1 MKKQKIYPVIF
12 IFFALVFVIRIP
24 VLAES
29 TTKYNM
35 FDESASVDKNG
46 LHIKDI
52 IGNTFSYEAVE
63 RFFQTCD
70 KRYTTEDFYID
81 PSVYIVEYSI
91 IMPEKAISLNDGS
104 VIENLTFSEHPTVYI
119 PIFGNVAD
127 SERVIGHVKIFY
139 NYTEEKYVARS
150 ALLNASDDNFVSGK
164 RLHFIEQIGNI
175 EKIQEICSEYGIR
188 SVTNAILIRN
198 SYAINDFSEKALIIN
213 SDGTYYAYDFT
224 NSLHTENN
232 NENMY
237 LLSEYV
243 EVRSAY
249 EEKSKQTVN
258 MEDISYG
265 GVINTPDENTFY
277 AKGVIIIGISLLVLC
292 VLICITIYKIKLNKS
307 K

>member
-1 MKKQKIYPVIF
+1 MKKQKIYSIIVILFALIF
-12 IFFALVFVIRIP
+12 IIRIS
-24 VLAES
+24 VLAEA
-29 TTKYNM
+29 TAKYNM

-46 LHIKDI
+46 LYIKDI

-63 RFFQTCD
+63 SFFLASD
-70 KRYTTEDFYID
+70 KRYTTEDFYVD

-91 IMPEKAISLNDGS
+91 RMPEKANSLNDGS

-139 NYTEEKYVARS
+139 NYTKEKYVARS

-175 EKIQEICSEYGIR
+175 ERIQEICSEYGIR

-224 NSLHTENN
+224 DSLHTEKN

-243 EVRSAY
+243 ELRSAY
-249 EEKSKQTVN
+249 EEESKQAATAF
-258 MEDISYG
+258 D
-265 GVINTPDENTFY
+265 
-277 AKGVIIIGISLLVLC
+277 AKGVIIAGISLLVLF
-292 VLICITIYKIKLNKS
+292 VIICITIYKIKLKKANKF
-307 K
+307 KKD

>member
-1 MKKQKIYPVIF
+1 MKRLKIYSIIVIL
-12 IFFALVFVIRIP
+12 FALIFVIRIP

-35 FDESASVDKNG
+35 FDKNG

-63 RFFQTCD
+63 RFFLASD
-70 KRYTTEDFYID
+70 KRYTTEDFYVD
-81 PSVYIVEYSI
+81 PSVYIIEYSVR
-91 IMPEKAISLNDGS
+91 MPEKVNSLKDGS
-104 VIENLTFSEHPTVYI
+104 DIENLAFSEHPTVYI

-139 NYTEEKYVARS
+139 NYTDEKYVARS

-164 RLHFIEQIGNI
+164 RQHFIEQIGNI

-224 NSLHTENN
+224 DSLHTENN

-243 EVRSAY
+243 ELRSAY

-258 MEDISYG
+258 MEDVSYG
-265 GVINTPDENTFY
+265 ALVNTSDENTSY
-277 AKGVIIIGISLLVLC
+277 AKSMIIVGISLLVLC
-292 VLICITIYKIKLNKS
+292 VLICITIYKIKLKKANKLS
-307 K
+307 KD